1 MPFGFESGASAC
13 QMVTDCVTHLMATA
27 GHWTCIYLDDI
38 IGVADPRTASSVFLS
53 LKNFI
58 ESLGLPINFQKV
70 ASTTEEVTCLGVNVN
85 VRSGLQF
92 PVTNEL
98 TSSTFAVSGSLGHTQ
113 CKRLS
118 RDS

>member
-1 MPFGFESGASAC
+1 MFFGLESGASAC
-13 QMVTDCVTHLMATA
+13 QMVTDCVTHLIATA

-38 IGVADPRTASSVFLS
+38 IRVANPRTASSVFLS
-53 LKNFI
+53 LKNLI
-58 ESLGLPINFQKV
+58 EFLGVPINFQKV
-70 ASTTEEVTCLGVNVN
+70 ASTTEEVTCLGANVN
-85 VRSGLQF
+85 ARSGLQL

-98 TSSTFAVSGSLGHTQ
+98 TSSTSTVSGRLGHTQ